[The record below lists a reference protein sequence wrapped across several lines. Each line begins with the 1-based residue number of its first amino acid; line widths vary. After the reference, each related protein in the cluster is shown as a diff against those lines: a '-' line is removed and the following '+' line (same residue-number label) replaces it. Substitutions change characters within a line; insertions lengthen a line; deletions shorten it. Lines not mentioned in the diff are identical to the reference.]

1 MRVRHLRATAAA
13 VAIVI
18 ALPLAPV
25 PARAAWPVIDFSNL
39 AQNVVQSARLL
50 EEINNQIRSLQNE
63 ATMLENMAR
72 NLQSLNVSQL
82 GGITNDLQQISS
94 LMNRAQGIAF
104 DVQSVQTAFEQR
116 YPQQYGAGITIPQ
129 LVRDADARW
138 QNAHDAFRETML
150 VQSQIAETVQTDSG
164 KLATLVNASQ
174 GATGN
179 LQVSQATNQLLALSI
194 KQQLQIENLMAA
206 QGRADA
212 LTEANNAEAEE
223 EGRAAFQ
230 DFIGTGNAY
239 TPE

>member
-1 MRVRHLRATAAA
+1 
-13 VAIVI
+13 
-18 ALPLAPV
+18 
-25 PARAAWPVIDFSNL
+25 
-39 AQNVVQSARLL
+39 
-50 EEINNQIRSLQNE
+50 
-63 ATMLENMAR
+63 
-72 NLQSLNVSQL
+72 
-82 GGITNDLQQISS
+82 
-94 LMNRAQGIAF
+94 
-104 DVQSVQTAFEQR
+104 
-116 YPQQYGAGITIPQ
+116 
-129 LVRDADARW
+129 
-138 QNAHDAFRETML
+138 ML
-150 VQSQIAETVQTDSG
+150 VQSQIAQTVQTDST

-230 DFIGTGNAY
+230 TFIGTSDVY